1 MESNTNISF
10 LIHETSKYLPFES
23 SFLSTKLP
31 KILVTTQ
38 KLKIYEFI
46 KIFHSQIFTLYSNNV
61 DNKLYTVMMRT
72 SQLVST
78 D

>member
-23 SFLSTKLP
+23 SFLSTKLT

-38 KLKIYEFI
+38 KVKIYEFI
-46 KIFHSQIFTLYSNNV
+46 KIFHSQIFTQQAIHSDDENITAMTMHDYQQIL
-61 DNKLYTVMMRT
+61 
-72 SQLVST
+72 
-78 D
+78 